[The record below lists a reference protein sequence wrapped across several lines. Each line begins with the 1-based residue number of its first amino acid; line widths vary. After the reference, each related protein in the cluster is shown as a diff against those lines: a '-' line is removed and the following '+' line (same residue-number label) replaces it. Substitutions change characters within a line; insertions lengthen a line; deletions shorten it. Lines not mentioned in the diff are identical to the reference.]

1 MSSIFSTYL
10 GTRGIDRDF
19 KISKFSDQSQEATCL
34 KYTANLFTP
43 LGQYDLPFAGL
54 NFFSGFENHPQAV
67 TRDMA
72 KARKIKDKAGYAFCY
87 RPIKQFMQLAGRH
100 FTNIATG
107 SNNKYLATDFSM
119 YRHFLSIFLGIQS
132 NKTIVSRL
140 R

>member
-1 MSSIFSTYL
+1 
-10 GTRGIDRDF
+10 
-19 KISKFSDQSQEATCL
+19 
-34 KYTANLFTP
+34 
-43 LGQYDLPFAGL
+43 
-54 NFFSGFENHPQAV
+54 
-67 TRDMA
+67 
-72 KARKIKDKAGYAFCY
+72 
-87 RPIKQFMQLAGRH
+87 MQLAGRH